1 MKKLKCLVVDDEELA
16 RSLLINF
23 ISRRDELE
31 VVGSFKNPIEAS
43 EFLTVNQVDIIF
55 LDIQMPG
62 QTGIEFLKE
71 YNPSQS
77 VILTTAYPDFAIEGY
92 QLNVLDYLLKPFS
105 FERFDKAI
113 EKFLTIQ
120 MTKIQESKKER
131 DFLVIKAD
139 HKIIKLPY
147 QSIIYIQSMREYVS
161 FVTAN
166 EKILALFSLKKLET
180 ELPKNQFLRIHKS
193 YIVAIK
199 HVKALEGNT
208 LYLGDLALPVGNNYK
223 ERVLAAIFHQ

>member
-1 MKKLKCLVVDDEELA
+1 MKKIKCLIVDDEELA

-23 ISRRDELE
+23 INRRDELE
-31 VVGSFKNPIEAS
+31 VVGSFKNPVEAS
-43 EFLTVNQVDIIF
+43 AFLTDNQVDIIF

-77 VILTTAYPDFAIEGY
+77 VILTTAYPEFAIEGY

-105 FERFDKAI
+105 LQRFDKAI
-113 EKFLTIQ
+113 EKFLAIQ
-120 MTKIQESKKER
+120 LTKIQESKNER
-131 DFLVIKAD
+131 DFLVVKAD

-161 FVTAN
+161 FVTEN

-199 HVKALEGNT
+199 HVKAIEGNT